1 VSICELSGKK
11 PIIKNLVSHS
21 NIKTKKQVQP
31 NVQKKRIF
39 SKSLNQMVRLSM
51 ATSTIRSMEHQ
62 GGLDPFIVNQK
73 DSLLS
78 PRALEV
84 KRRILSKMR
93 SSKATSNLTK

>member
-1 VSICELSGKK
+1 MSICELSGKK

-21 NIKTKKQVQP
+21 NIKTKTQVQP

-39 SKSLNQMVRLSM
+39 SKTLNQMVRLSM

-62 GGLDPFIVNQK
+62 GGLDQFIVNQN

-78 PRALEV
+78 PRALDV
-84 KRRILSKMR
+84 KRRILTKMR
-93 SSKATSNLTK
+93 SKSTKKQ